1 MGAISVNADVTL
13 ADVGAISANVA
24 AIHAYVGVT
33 ITTVA
38 AMITIITAAVMIIIT
53 AAVATTITAVVA
65 ITITAVVAITI
76 TAAVAIT
83 ITAAVATTITV
94 AATITAAVAITITA
108 VAATTTAAVTT
119 IITAV
124 AATIITAAVNATA
137 KNVIPVAAAMPP
149 TSRDSVMV
157 TVLATARV
165 TMQAITQEPPSV
177 LLLPPPFRS
186 LSLAVNVLLNAHAIN
201 LIKAAFCGLIIQNYL
216 SFRPG
221 ASKLSILTACPQWP
235 RAHAPLIH

>member
-24 AIHAYVGVT
+24 AIHADVGVT

-53 AAVATTITAVVA
+53 AAVAT
-65 ITITAVVAITI
+65 
-76 TAAVAIT
+76 
-83 ITAAVATTITV
+83 
-94 AATITAAVAITITA
+94 TITA

>member
-33 ITTVA
+33 IT
-38 AMITIITAAVMIIIT
+38 
-53 AAVATTITAVVA
+53 
-65 ITITAVVAITI
+65 
-76 TAAVAIT
+76 
-83 ITAAVATTITV
+83 TV

>member
-24 AIHAYVGVT
+24 AIHADVGVT

-38 AMITIITAAVMIIIT
+38 AMITIITAAVMII
-53 AAVATTITAVVA
+53 
-65 ITITAVVAITI
+65 
-76 TAAVAIT
+76 

>member
-1 MGAISVNADVTL
+1 MGVISVNADVTL

-38 AMITIITAAVMIIIT
+38 AMITIITAAVMII
-53 AAVATTITAVVA
+53 
-65 ITITAVVAITI
+65 
-76 TAAVAIT
+76 